1 MNDQIKFKEID
12 GSGLSF
18 ASPLQDFIS
27 IIFECLA
34 REFFPYYLSNRNTQ
48 MESVNV
54 SINLIVACDNVF
66 PYFFRSLSLFTI
78 IFTIVNSFKI
88 NEKRYNIRSTRAERN
103 TTVPLRVRKATSKY
117 FGNVYNR
124 FVVIP
129 RGAICVSYRGFRQLL
144 ILIRFNTVIVTI
156 FFKRYK
162 HFDYKKD
169 KKITNNYK
177 YH

>member
-18 ASPLQDFIS
+18 ARPLQDFIS

-34 REFFPYYLSNRNTQ
+34 REFFPYYLSNTQ

-54 SINLIVACDNVF
+54 SITYDNVF
-66 PYFFRSLSLFTI
+66 PYFFRSLNLFII

-88 NEKRYNIRSTRAERN
+88 DEKRYNIRSTRAERN

-129 RGAICVSYRGFRQLL
+129 RGAICVSYRDFRQLL
-144 ILIRFNTVIVTI
+144 ILIQ
-156 FFKRYK
+156 
-162 HFDYKKD
+162 
-169 KKITNNYK
+169 
-177 YH
+177 

>member
-18 ASPLQDFIS
+18 ARPLQDFIS

-34 REFFPYYLSNRNTQ
+34 REFFPYYLSNTQ
-48 MESVNV
+48 MENVNV
-54 SINLIVACDNVF
+54 SITYDNVF
-66 PYFFRSLSLFTI
+66 RYFFRSLNLFII

-88 NEKRYNIRSTRAERN
+88 DEKRYNIRSTRAERN

-129 RGAICVSYRGFRQLL
+129 RGAICVSYRDFRQLL
-144 ILIRFNTVIVTI
+144 ILIQ
-156 FFKRYK
+156 
-162 HFDYKKD
+162 
-169 KKITNNYK
+169 
-177 YH
+177 

>member
-18 ASPLQDFIS
+18 ARPLQDFIS

-34 REFFPYYLSNRNTQ
+34 REFFPYYLSNTQ
-48 MESVNV
+48 MENVNV
-54 SINLIVACDNVF
+54 SITYDNVF
-66 PYFFRSLSLFTI
+66 PYFFRSLNLFII

-129 RGAICVSYRGFRQLL
+129 RGAICVSYRDFRQLL
-144 ILIRFNTVIVTI
+144 ILIQ
-156 FFKRYK
+156 
-162 HFDYKKD
+162 
-169 KKITNNYK
+169 
-177 YH
+177 

>member
-18 ASPLQDFIS
+18 ARPLQDFIS

-34 REFFPYYLSNRNTQ
+34 REFFPYYLSNTQ
-48 MESVNV
+48 MENVNV
-54 SINLIVACDNVF
+54 SITYDNVF
-66 PYFFRSLSLFTI
+66 RYFFRSLNLFII

-129 RGAICVSYRGFRQLL
+129 RGAICVSYRDFRQLL
-144 ILIRFNTVIVTI
+144 ILIQ
-156 FFKRYK
+156 
-162 HFDYKKD
+162 
-169 KKITNNYK
+169 
-177 YH
+177 